1 MKKKKKKK
9 ASDCTEHLSTARA
22 IIHRHVRHS
31 ILLSDIIMSC
41 GAFYHLVRHYIVLP
55 EIISSS
61 QILYCLVGHSI
72 NLSGIILSCQTF
84 YTLVRHSIVLSD
96 NLSRIEFFCPW
107 TSSLFWQVPW
117 TWDIWHGLRALYI
130 SMTDRLIKWLL
141 KMHKTQ

>member
-9 ASDCTEHLSTARA
+9 ASGCTEHLSTARA

-96 NLSRIEFFCPW
+96 NLSRRVFLPMDVLSFL
-107 TSSLFWQVPW
+107 TSSMNMGHLTRTSCFIHIN
-117 TWDIWHGLRALYI
+117 D
-130 SMTDRLIKWLL
+130 
-141 KMHKTQ
+141 